1 MGTAVVTRHDG
12 RLALGRLGALCEQVA
27 VLIQTFIMVYQL
39 VKSGKILSQIFVAM
53 QVKELNA
60 LGYEVIIVTSGAVG
74 VGKQR
79 LKYRKL
85 VNSSFADL
93 QKPQMELDGKACAAV
108 GQSGLMAL
116 YDMLFTQVCL
126 LTCYRNLST
135 VLCCVHMFLMLSFP
149 LCSLMYPLPSFL

>member
-1 MGTAVVTRHDG
+1 M
-12 RLALGRLGALCEQVA
+12 
-27 VLIQTFIMVYQL
+27 
-39 VKSGKILSQIFVAM
+39 
-53 QVKELNA
+53 KELNI
-60 LGYEVIIVTSGAVG
+60 LGYDVIMVTSGAVG

-126 LTCYRNLST
+126 LEIY
-135 VLCCVHMFLMLSFP
+135 
-149 LCSLMYPLPSFL
+149 

>member
-1 MGTAVVTRHDG
+1 M
-12 RLALGRLGALCEQVA
+12 
-27 VLIQTFIMVYQL
+27 
-39 VKSGKILSQIFVAM
+39 KSGKILSQIFLAM

-93 QKPQMELDGKACAAV
+93 QKQQMELDGKACAAV

-126 LTCYRNLST
+126 LSCY
-135 VLCCVHMFLMLSFP
+135 
-149 LCSLMYPLPSFL
+149 

>member
-1 MGTAVVTRHDG
+1 
-12 RLALGRLGALCEQVA
+12 
-27 VLIQTFIMVYQL
+27 
-39 VKSGKILSQIFVAM
+39 M

-74 VGKQR
+74 VGRQR

-116 YDMLFTQVCL
+116 YDMLFTQVCF
-126 LTCYRNLST
+126 LTFY
-135 VLCCVHMFLMLSFP
+135 
-149 LCSLMYPLPSFL
+149 

>member
-1 MGTAVVTRHDG
+1 
-12 RLALGRLGALCEQVA
+12 
-27 VLIQTFIMVYQL
+27 
-39 VKSGKILSQIFVAM
+39 M
-53 QVKELNA
+53 QVMELNA

-135 VLCCVHMFLMLSFP
+135 VLCLVHMFLMLSFP
-149 LCSLMYPLPSFL
+149 LYSLMYPLPNFL

>member
-1 MGTAVVTRHDG
+1 M
-12 RLALGRLGALCEQVA
+12 
-27 VLIQTFIMVYQL
+27 
-39 VKSGKILSQIFVAM
+39 
-53 QVKELNA
+53 KELNT
-60 LGYEVIIVTSGAVG
+60 LGYEVIMVTSGAVG
-74 VGKQR
+74 VGRQR

-126 LTCYRNLST
+126 LTCHSNLLT
-135 VLCCVHMFLMLSFP
+135 KFCTLFICF
-149 LCSLMYPLPSFL
+149 

>member
-1 MGTAVVTRHDG
+1 M
-12 RLALGRLGALCEQVA
+12 
-27 VLIQTFIMVYQL
+27 
-39 VKSGKILSQIFVAM
+39 
-53 QVKELNA
+53 KELNT
-60 LGYEVIIVTSGAVG
+60 LGYEVILVTSGAVG

-116 YDMLFTQVCL
+116 YDMLFTQVCI
-126 LTCYRNLST
+126 LST
-135 VLCCVHMFLMLSFP
+135 LLCKSV
-149 LCSLMYPLPSFL
+149 

>member
-1 MGTAVVTRHDG
+1 
-12 RLALGRLGALCEQVA
+12 
-27 VLIQTFIMVYQL
+27 
-39 VKSGKILSQIFVAM
+39 M

-126 LTCYRNLST
+126 LSCYQNLST
-135 VLCCVHMFLMLSFP
+135 VLCLVHMFLTLSFP
-149 LCSLMYPLPSFL
+149 

>member
-12 RLALGRLGALCEQVA
+12 RIALGRLGALCEQVA
-27 VLIQTFIMVYQL
+27 ILIQTFIMFYQL
-39 VKSGKILSQIFVAM
+39 VKSAKILSQIFLSM

-135 VLCCVHMFLMLSFP
+135 VLCLVHMFLMLSFL
-149 LCSLMYPLPSFL
+149 LCSLMYPLPNFL